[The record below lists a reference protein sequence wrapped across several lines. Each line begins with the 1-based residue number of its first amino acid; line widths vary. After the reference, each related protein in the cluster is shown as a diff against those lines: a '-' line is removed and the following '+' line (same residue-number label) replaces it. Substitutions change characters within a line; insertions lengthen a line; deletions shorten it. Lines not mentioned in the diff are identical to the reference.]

1 MSTEHTVVAQP
12 PRAFGETEIQDL
24 MAMVRA
30 GGEVGDAVLEENVRN
45 AKCLVVVRQA
55 SCLVGVAALK
65 NPKASYRQNIKAK
78 ARAAVDAQDFPFEL
92 GYIFVLPSA
101 RRQGLAVKLCHAA
114 LASADGKGVFATAR
128 TNNDGMNAILPTFG
142 FLKTGRPYG
151 SVRGG
156 HQLQLFVHHAGQPFV
171 AADAPQAARY

>member
-1 MSTEHTVVAQP
+1 MSTEHSLVAQP
-12 PRAFGETEIQDL
+12 PQAFAEIEIQDF

-30 GGEVGDAVLEENVRN
+30 GGEVGDTVLEQNVRN

-65 NPKASYRQNIKAK
+65 NPQASYRHSIKAK
-78 ARAAVDAQDFPFEL
+78 AGVTVDAQDFPFEL

-101 RRQGLAVKLCHAA
+101 RRQGLAVKLCRAA
-114 LASADGKGVFATAR
+114 LAPAHGKGVFATAH
-128 TNNDGMNAILPTFG
+128 TNNKGMNAILPTLA

-151 SVRGG
+151 SVRDG
-156 HQLQLFVHHAGQPFV
+156 HRLQLFVRQAAQPV
-171 AADAPQAARY
+171 AADAPQAARR

>member
-1 MSTEHTVVAQP
+1 MSTEHTLVAQP
-12 PRAFGETEIQDL
+12 PQAFTENEMQDF

-30 GGEVGDAVLEENVRN
+30 GGEVGDAVFEENVRN

-55 SCLVGVAALK
+55 SCLLGVAALK

-78 ARAAVDAQDFPFEL
+78 AKAAVDAQDFPFEL

-101 RRQGLAVKLCHAA
+101 RRQGLAVKLCRAA
-114 LASADGKGVFATAR
+114 LAPADKKGVFATAR
-128 TNNDGMNAILPTFG
+128 TNNDGMTAILPTFG

-156 HQLQLFVHHAGQPFV
+156 HQLQLFVRHAAQPSV
-171 AADAPQAARY
+171 AADTPQAARR